1 MGISRLIVACVALLA
16 APTVALAGGGPANVV
31 VLFNADD
38 PDAEAVAL
46 YYADA
51 RSLPAGHT
59 CAVDGVATDARTISF
74 ADYQA
79 TIHAALD
86 GCLAEL
92 PQPEEIDYLV
102 LVRGLPYRVDIAD
115 GYSTSLS
122 AMLQVHHAASIADGS
137 ELAGQPQAFGEFHY
151 ASIENPAYIE
161 GHCWAGDLAIE
172 NPYAGW
178 YATACSIVRTET
190 QATSFRRADAG
201 EASGYD
207 FAGNLF
213 VVTRLDGFDHD
224 DAVDLVDRGA
234 AADGS
239 FPDAEILCMEG
250 ADDARGARDPE
261 CELAS
266 RHLAL
271 AGWNATYLTPHDTAL
286 ASRELAGYF
295 SGAAD
300 LTGAIAGN
308 SYVPGAITCNLTS
321 LGAVPDNFFCN
332 EDGTVCPASESQTSI
347 ARFVRAGAT
356 GAHGA
361 VAEPLNNTFPA
372 AGTLIYYAFGYSL
385 GESYLL
391 NQQFLY
397 WQNIVLGD
405 PLTTPYA
412 ERPRVELGAAEVPL
426 GDVLEVTASHPDG
439 VAEIRLYV
447 EGVRVA
453 TGEGEQ
459 LDWPVQGGVGDTL
472 AVLAVAVAENVEVDL
487 IGWEA
492 DVQLPRPD
500 VQGWVAGELT
510 VGEPAAG
517 DDDDSAEGV
526 DDDDDS
532 SPSEGGGG
540 CECSS
545 VAAFAGAG
553 VGGPSWLWL
562 VAAGC
567 ALRRR
572 RAHAGVRAGYAR
584 RTCEPRRRWL
594 PWRRGETGGGD
605 RPRGT

>member
-1 MGISRLIVACVALLA
+1 MGTSKLIVACVVLLA
-16 APTVALAGGGPANVV
+16 TPTAALAGGGPANVV
-31 VLFNADD
+31 VLFNAGD
-38 PDAEAVAL
+38 PDAAAVAL

-51 RSLPAGHT
+51 RSLPSGHT
-59 CAVDGVATDARTISF
+59 CPVDGVASDARTISF
-74 ADYQA
+74 PDYQA
-79 TIHAALD
+79 TIQTALD
-86 GCLAEL
+86 GCLADL
-92 PQPEEIDYLV
+92 PQPDEIDYLV

-122 AMLQVHHAASIADGS
+122 AMLQVHHAASTADGS
-137 ELAGQPQAFGEFHY
+137 ELAGQPQAYGEYFY

-161 GHCWAGDLAIE
+161 GHCWAGDLEID

-190 QATSFRRADAG
+190 QARSFRRAESG

-224 DAVDLVDRGA
+224 DAFDLVDRGV

-239 FPDAEILCMEG
+239 FPGAEILCMEA
-250 ADDARGARDPE
+250 ADSARGARDPE
-261 CELAS
+261 CELAT
-266 RHLAL
+266 RHLAM
-271 AGWNATYLTPHDTAL
+271 AGWNATYLTPHDAAL
-286 ASRELAGYF
+286 EGRELAAYYT
-295 SGAAD
+295 GAAD

-321 LGAVPDNFFCN
+321 LGAVPDNFFCD
-332 EDGTVCPASESQTSI
+332 EDGTVCPANESQTSI

-356 GAHGA
+356 GAQGA
-361 VAEPLNNTFPA
+361 VAEPLNNSFPA
-372 AGTLIYYAFGYSL
+372 AGTLIYYAFGYNL

-412 ERPRVELGAAEVPL
+412 ERPLVEIGAAEVPQ
-426 GDVLEVTASHPDG
+426 GEVLEVTASHPDG
-439 VAEIRLYV
+439 VAEVRLYV
-447 EGVRVA
+447 DGVRVA
-453 TGEGEQ
+453 SAEDER
-459 LDWPVQGGVGDTL
+459 LEWPVDGEVGDTRRI
-472 AVLAVAVAENVEVDL
+472 LAVAVAENVEVDL
-487 IGWEA
+487 PGWEA

-500 VQGWVAGELT
+500 VQGWI
-510 VGEPAAG
+510 VGEVTVVEPPTG
-517 DDDDSAEGV
+517 DDDDSADGD

-532 SPSEGGGG
+532 SPGDDGG

-545 VAAFAGAG
+545 GAAVAGPGGGALGAWLAGAC
-553 VGGPSWLWL
+553 W
-562 VAAGC
+562 

-572 RAHAGVRAGYAR
+572 RPRA
-584 RTCEPRRRWL
+584 RWQCV
-594 PWRRGETGGGD
+594 
-605 RPRGT
+605 